1 MMSPADR
8 TCHGGSQKVLSQN
21 TTVNSIPSTR
31 WRSARQRSHLQT
43 AAYLLDAGQELPN
56 VNEEDINH
64 ICAIHSWYS
73 WAGSEPSEGQITD
86 QEKVP
91 VQADHY
97 PLDKG
102 NSKRSFSD
110 HLFEILTTDTS

>member
-1 MMSPADR
+1 MSPADR
-8 TCHGGSQKVLSQN
+8 TRRGGSQKVLSQN
-21 TTVNSIPSTR
+21 TTVDSIPSTR
-31 WRSARQRSHLQT
+31 RRSARQRSRLQT
-43 AAYLLDAGQELPN
+43 AAYLLGARQEPPN
-56 VNEEDINH
+56 VDEEDINH
-64 ICAIHSWYS
+64 IRAIRSWYS
-73 WAGSEPSEGQITD
+73 RAGSEPSEGQITD

-110 HLFEILTTDTS
+110 HLFEILTTDAS